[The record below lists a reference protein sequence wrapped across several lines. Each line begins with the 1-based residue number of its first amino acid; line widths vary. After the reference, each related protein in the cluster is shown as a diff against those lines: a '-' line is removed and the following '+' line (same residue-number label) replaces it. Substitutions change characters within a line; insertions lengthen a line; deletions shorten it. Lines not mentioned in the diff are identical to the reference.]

1 MINLVG
7 KNLIKEMFMKFVL
20 SMLVGWS
27 LIIANALATE
37 MPTELRGQTVTIV
50 IPYAAGGQS
59 DSWYRLLTR
68 QVTTNTGLNM
78 VIVNK
83 PGAGSN
89 IGTAEVAAARP
100 TGLTLLGTDSTSL
113 VLNPLM
119 NLKGSSSKYQFS
131 TVSVNLVTAQGIY
144 VAPNSKYNNLKELIT
159 DLKKDSS
166 KINYGCSTAVCQI
179 SMARMLDYYKIDMPM
194 IRYNSTPQILT
205 DVIGGTLTFGPT
217 DPTGLNM
224 SRSGKVK
231 PIAFSGEHTIKEFP
245 KVGLYKDIIPGF
257 VVENF
262 VGLWAPAGTPTHIV
276 NYYNSVFRDAVNS
289 QETQDIVAQ
298 RGSRTLD
305 LTVSGSDA
313 YVARSIHVW
322 KPLVDRYYRSEN

>member
-1 MINLVG
+1 
-7 KNLIKEMFMKFVL
+7 MKFVFAIL
-20 SMLVGWS
+20 ASFILTAT
-27 LIIANALATE
+27 ANSAD
-37 MPTELRGQTVTIV
+37 MPQELRGQTVNLV
-50 IPYAAGGQS
+50 IPYAAGGNA
-59 DSWYRLLTR
+59 DTWYRLLIR
-68 QVTTNTGLNM
+68 QVTTNTGLNI

-100 TGLTLLGTDSTSL
+100 NGLTLLGTDSTSL

-144 VAPNSKYNNLKELIT
+144 VAPNSKYNNLKELLA

-179 SMARMLDYYKIDMPM
+179 SMARLLDYYKIDMPM

-224 SRSGKVK
+224 ARGGKVK
-231 PIAFSGEHTIKEFP
+231 PIAFSGENPIKEFA
-245 KVGLYKDIIPGF
+245 KVGLYKDVIPGF

-289 QETQDIVAQ
+289 PETQDVVAQ

-313 YVARSIHVW
+313 YVARSIHMW
-322 KPLVDRYYRSEN
+322 KPLVDRYYRAEN

>member
-1 MINLVG
+1 
-7 KNLIKEMFMKFVL
+7 MFMKFVL
-20 SMLVGWS
+20 SMLISWS

-50 IPYAAGGQS
+50 VPYAAGGQS

-68 QVTTNTGLNM
+68 QVTANTGLNM

-100 TGLTLLGTDSTSL
+100 NGLTLLGTDSTSL

-144 VAPNSKYNNLKELIT
+144 VAPNSKYNNLKELLT

-179 SMARMLDYYKIDMPM
+179 SMARLLDYYKIDMPM

-205 DVIGGTLTFGPT
+205 DVIGGILTFGPT

-224 SRSGKVK
+224 ARSGKVK
-231 PIAFSGEHTIKEFP
+231 PIAFSGENPIKEFS
-245 KVGLYKDIIPGF
+245 KVGLYKDAIPGF

-262 VGLWAPAGTPTHIV
+262 VGLWAPAGTPAHIV

-313 YVARSIHVW
+313 YVARSIYVW